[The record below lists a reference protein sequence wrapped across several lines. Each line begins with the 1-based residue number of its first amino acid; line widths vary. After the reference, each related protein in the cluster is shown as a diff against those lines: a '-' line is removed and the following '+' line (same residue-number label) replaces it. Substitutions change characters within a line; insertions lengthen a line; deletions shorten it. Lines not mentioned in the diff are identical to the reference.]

1 MKQKNLHEVAN
12 LIRALLPVHGY
23 IAGGAVRDS
32 LFGVQPKDIDFVVPA
47 NEGWDEQDVFSVM
60 KRISEGFA
68 KSGYSSQV
76 YQAYGE
82 ENLEYEN
89 SGTDF
94 AEMFLGCMKV
104 QLEGLDIDILFSRY
118 QQIAEHVDHH
128 DCNINQVWL
137 DDDGNYCR
145 ASNVTGPLKF
155 IRDVGDE
162 RKQYMIQKYKNL
174 CAVRGMEPTYDF

>member
-1 MKQKNLHEVAN
+1 MKQNKLHEVGC

-32 LFGVQPKDIDFVVPA
+32 LFGVQPKDLDFVVEA
-47 NEGWDEQDVFSVM
+47 HKGWDEQTVFSVM
-60 KRISEGFA
+60 KGVSEVFA
-68 KSGYSSQV
+68 KNGYSSQV

-82 ENLEYEN
+82 ENDEYEN

-94 AEMFLGCMKV
+94 ADMFLGCMKV

-118 QQIAEHVDHH
+118 EQIGEHVDHH
-128 DCNINQVWL
+128 DCNINQVWM
-137 DDDGNYCR
+137 DEQGNYCR
-145 ASNVTGPLKF
+145 SSNVTEPLKF

-174 CAVRGMEPTYDF
+174 CAVRGMEPSYDF

>member
-1 MKQKNLHEVAN
+1 MKQKNLHEVAS
-12 LIRALLPVHGY
+12 LIRALLPIHGY

-32 LFGVQPKDIDFVVPA
+32 LFGVQPKDIDFIVPA
-47 NEGWDEQDVFSVM
+47 HDGWDVHDVFSVM
-60 KRISEGFA
+60 KRISENFA
-68 KSGYSSQV
+68 ASGYSSQV

-82 ENLEYEN
+82 ASDEYEN
-89 SGTDF
+89 SGKDF
-94 AEMFLGCMKV
+94 SDMFLGCMKV

-118 QQIAEHVDHH
+118 KEIGEHVDHH

-145 ASNVTGPLKF
+145 ASNITEPLKF

-174 CAVRGMEPTYDF
+174 CAVRGMEPTYDL